1 MMMVMMMVVMVM
13 MMMMC
18 HWISGVSLG
27 IPTGVGECNNVW
39 PLVLQY
45 DILYKRYCHCHHH
58 HHQHHHHHHHHYHCV
73 IMCGRSYNMKLQK
86 MISDTAIVIVI
97 IINDDSSYIVQY
109 DILNKTRPSES
120 GLSKVVIVCNCR
132 IAFSIRWL
140 CGCKRPLTHSIYP
153 IMCLHFCMCIDLCV
167 YIFMLNRTSSSRLD
181 RPWPTFDNCLIFLIC

>member
-1 MMMVMMMVVMVM
+1 MMMVVMVM
-13 MMMMC
+13 VMMMC
-18 HWISGVSLG
+18 HWIGGVSLG

-86 MISDTAIVIVI
+86 MISDTAIVIII

-120 GLSKVVIVCNCR
+120 GLSKVVFYCVQLPHCILNPVTMWLQASTDSFHLSYHVSTFLHVYWSVC
-132 IAFSIRWL
+132 
-140 CGCKRPLTHSIYP
+140 IYF
-153 IMCLHFCMCIDLCV
+153 HV
-167 YIFMLNRTSSSRLD
+167 E
-181 RPWPTFDNCLIFLIC
+181 